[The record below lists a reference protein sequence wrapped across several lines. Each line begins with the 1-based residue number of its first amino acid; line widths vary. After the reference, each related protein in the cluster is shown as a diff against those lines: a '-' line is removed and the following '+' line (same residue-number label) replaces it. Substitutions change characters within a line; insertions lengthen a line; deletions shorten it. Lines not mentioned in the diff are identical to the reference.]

1 MALIRTAN
9 PYARSAPWVTVIL
22 VLAGAL
28 AFVKR
33 EAFRGLLGPPAAS
46 LAEAYDEKPGGP
58 RVDHA
63 VFDALLKQTV
73 DHRGGVDYA
82 ALAAEPGRLDAYIA
96 SLAEAPF
103 DALGRDEKLA
113 LLINA
118 YNAFTLRLILDHYD
132 GGRLASIKDIP
143 EARRWDHQRWRVGPH
158 VWSLSQIEHEQ
169 IRPKFKEP
177 RIHFALVCAAV
188 GCPVLRREAFQAGRI
203 GEQLEEQTRYVHAR
217 KRWFGFDPDRDR
229 VSLTK
234 LYDWYGGDFE
244 QVAGSVLDYAARYSP
259 SLKRRLGAGG
269 RPRITWLPYDWKL
282 NTKKNVKE

>member
-9 PYARSAPWVTVIL
+9 PYARSAPWVAVIL
-22 VLAGAL
+22 VLAVAL

-73 DHRGGVDYA
+73 DDRGGVDYA

-132 GGRLASIKDIP
+132 GGRLESIKDIP
-143 EARRWDHQRWRVGPH
+143 EARRWDDRRWRVGPH

-188 GCPVLRREAFQAGRI
+188 GCPVLRREAFQAGRV
-203 GEQLEEQTRYVHAR
+203 GEQLEDQTRYVHAR
-217 KRWFGFDPDRDR
+217 QRWFGFDPDRDR

-259 SLKRRLGAGG
+259 SLKRRLEAGG

-282 NTKKNVKE
+282 NTKKNVKD